1 MSDRGR
7 GRVKFCC
14 HDANGVAVDRIAF
27 LFPGQG
33 SQVPGMGKDFAREY
47 AESVRAYY
55 ASADEILGLPL
66 SRLCFEGS
74 EEELGDTAVT
84 QPGVFLTSLAVSAV
98 LREHGIRP
106 GVVAGH
112 SLGEYPAL
120 VHAGVLA
127 WEDALRLVR
136 RRGELMA
143 GVNRRTPGRMA
154 AVLGLPAERIR
165 DLCEESS
172 RSTGES
178 VAVANYNAPTQT
190 VVSGTVA
197 GVEAVTVAARA
208 AGATHVAQLKVGAPF
223 HSLLMKDIEE
233 EFAAHLEAVPFA
245 TPVIPVIANATATYV
260 HTGEE
265 ARQSLRRQL
274 SSPVHWSQTLELL
287 VKEDV
292 DALVEVGPGRVLTNI
307 SRGSASQVPA
317 MAVGTVKQ
325 LRQAVARLTA
335 VRA

>member
-1 MSDRGR
+1 M
-7 GRVKFCC
+7 
-14 HDANGVAVDRIAF
+14 DRIAF

-33 SQVPGMGKDFAREY
+33 SQTPGMGKDFSREY
-47 AESVRAYY
+47 ADSVRRYY
-55 ASADEILGLPL
+55 TSADEILGLPL

-74 EEELGDTAVT
+74 EEELRDTAVT

-98 LREHGIRP
+98 LREHGVCP
-106 GVVAGH
+106 QVVAGH
-112 SLGEYPAL
+112 SLGEYSAM
-120 VHAGVLA
+120 VSAGVLA

-143 GVNRRTPGRMA
+143 GISRRTPGRMA
-154 AVLGLPAERIR
+154 AVLGLPAERVR

-178 VAVANYNAPTQT
+178 VVVANYNAPMQT

-197 GVEAVTVAARA
+197 GVNAITVAARA
-208 AGATHVAQLKVGAPF
+208 AGATHVAELKVSAPF
-223 HSLLMKDIEE
+223 HSPLMKEIEA
-233 EFAAHLEAVPFA
+233 EFAVYLDAVPFSS
-245 TPVIPVIANATATYV
+245 PSLPVIANATATYV
-260 HTGEE
+260 QSGDD
-265 ARQSLRRQL
+265 ARQLLMNQL

-287 VKEDV
+287 VREDV

-317 MAVGTVKQ
+317 MAVGTVRQ
-325 LRQAVARLTA
+325 LHQALARLTA
-335 VRA
+335 ARV